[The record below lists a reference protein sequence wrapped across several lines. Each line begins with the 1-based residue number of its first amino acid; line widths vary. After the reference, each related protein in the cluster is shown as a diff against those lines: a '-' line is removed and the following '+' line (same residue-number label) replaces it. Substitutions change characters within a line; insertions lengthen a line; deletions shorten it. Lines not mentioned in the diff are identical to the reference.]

1 MCFFLNIS
9 SMFRVTETLMLLKL
23 DRNTK
28 NVFYSLHRITL
39 KSTEASKAASFGH
52 FKIKIENKFYFEQNL

>member
-1 MCFFLNIS
+1 
-9 SMFRVTETLMLLKL
+9 MFRVTETLMLLKL

-39 KSTEASKAASFGH
+39 TEASKAASFGH